1 MRAVV
6 DEQLEKVFST
16 LSPHM
21 RLLGYEVVSIEN
33 GVCIAI
39 VPYSLELVGDATT
52 GVLHG
57 GVVTSLLDSSGGAAV
72 ASAIG
77 QPTSL
82 ATLDLRID
90 YLRPSRPGKALHAR
104 VECYKHTRSVAFT
117 RGVAY
122 DGDPKDPV
130 AGMAATYMLGTQSK
144 RRSERP

>member
-1 MRAVV
+1 MSAVV
-6 DEQLEKVFST
+6 DGLLEKFFST

-21 RLLGYEVVSIEN
+21 RLLGYQVISIEK
-33 GVCIAI
+33 GVCIAM
-39 VPYSLELVGDATT
+39 VPYAPELVGDATT

-57 GVVTSLLDSSGGAAV
+57 GVVTSLLDTSGGAAV
-72 ASAIG
+72 VSALG
-77 QPTSL
+77 KPTSL

-90 YLRPSRPGKALHAR
+90 YLRPSKPGNVLHAR

-122 DGDPKDPV
+122 DGEPDDPV

-144 RRSERP
+144 RGPERP